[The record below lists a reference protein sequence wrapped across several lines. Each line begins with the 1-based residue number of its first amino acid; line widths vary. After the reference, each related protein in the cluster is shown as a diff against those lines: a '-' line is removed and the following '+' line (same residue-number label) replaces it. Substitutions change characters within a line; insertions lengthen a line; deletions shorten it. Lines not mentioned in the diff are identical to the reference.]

1 MQLEFGTPIGNGIL
15 TTDTDAQ
22 AQARADRKGHDARA
36 GRRRDGQ
43 PAATRSMKNSRS
55 RAREFALQGLYQ
67 WLMSGTD
74 PATICGQLAEATR
87 SRSATPQFFDRMWQG
102 VTTEYDILVS
112 VDCAPLRPR
121 CRATLADREERIGHR
136 RVGTAAGPGVPYRV
150 AINEAVELAKAYGGT
165 DGHKFVNGVLDKL
178 AAAARAPEVSAA
190 RA

>member
-1 MQLEFGTPIGNGIL
+1 
-15 TTDTDAQ
+15 
-22 AQARADRKGHDARA
+22 
-36 GRRRDGQ
+36 
-43 PAATRSMKNSRS
+43 MKNSRS

-74 PATICGQLAEATR
+74 PAIIRAQLAEGEAF
-87 SRSATPQFFDRMWQG
+87 AQCDAKFFDRMWQG
-102 VTTEYDILVS
+102 VTGEYDVLVS
-112 VDCAPLRPR
+112 AIAPHCDRAAAQLSPIEKSVLVIGAWELLR
-121 CRATLADREERIGHR
+121 D
-136 RVGTAAGPGVPYRV
+136 PGVPYRV